1 MCLPSN
7 SLRVS
12 ICPRIIGC
20 GHCSVFC
27 VELIEMLLGVCTHGA
42 QGAAYPVRTPREG
55 ELFFFGGGNNWA
67 CPSLPTVNI
76 LNIIDKGGSSDATFG
91 YLLPVTYLLLCLW
104 EGCEMLWSVLH
115 ISKIACSKFA
125 KFCL

>member
-7 SLRVS
+7 SLTVS

-20 GHCSVFC
+20 SHCSVFC
-27 VELIEMLLGVCTHGA
+27 VELIKMLLGVCTHGA
-42 QGAAYPVRTPREG
+42 QGAAYPVRTRMPPREG
-55 ELFFFGGGNNWA
+55 ELFWGGNNWA

-104 EGCEMLWSVLH
+104 EGCEMLWSVLD
-115 ISKIACSKFA
+115 ISKIT
-125 KFCL
+125 